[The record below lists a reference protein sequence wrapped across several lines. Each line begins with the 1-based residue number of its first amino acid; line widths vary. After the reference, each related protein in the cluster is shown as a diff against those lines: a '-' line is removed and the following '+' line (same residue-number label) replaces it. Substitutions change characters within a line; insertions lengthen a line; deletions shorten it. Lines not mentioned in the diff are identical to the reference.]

1 MTTLSTKAMSDI
13 EKYNKLREQEILDS
27 TKGENTMIK
36 EMNTFNNKLFSMS
49 IEDLNI
55 TKDLIADIIK
65 NKVKSVMK
73 VGMTVN
79 VVQKTKKTVGVIT
92 KIMQSKCLVDLSGRI
107 YRVPMSMLEVA

>member
-1 MTTLSTKAMSDI
+1 MINKK
-13 EKYNKLREQEILDS
+13 EK
-27 TKGENTMIK
+27 NTMIK

-49 IEDLNI
+49 IEDLNN
-55 TKDLIADIIK
+55 TKDLIVDIIK

-73 VGMTVN
+73 VGMKVN
-79 VVQKTKKTVGVIT
+79 VVQKTKKTSGVIT

>member
-1 MTTLSTKAMSDI
+1 
-13 EKYNKLREQEILDS
+13 
-27 TKGENTMIK
+27 MIK

-49 IEDLNI
+49 IEDLNN
-55 TKDLIADIIK
+55 TKDLIVDIIK

-73 VGMTVN
+73 VGMKVN
-79 VVQKTKKTVGVIT
+79 VVQKTKKTSGVIT

>member
-1 MTTLSTKAMSDI
+1 MILYTDNMINKK
-13 EKYNKLREQEILDS
+13 EK
-27 TKGENTMIK
+27 NTMIK

-49 IEDLNI
+49 IEDLNN
-55 TKDLIADIIK
+55 TKDLIVDIIK

-73 VGMTVN
+73 VGMKVN
-79 VVQKTKKTVGVIT
+79 VVQKTKKTSGVIT

>member
-1 MTTLSTKAMSDI
+1 MIQYTDNMINKK
-13 EKYNKLREQEILDS
+13 EK
-27 TKGENTMIK
+27 NTMIK

-49 IEDLNI
+49 IEDLNN
-55 TKDLIADIIK
+55 TKDLIVDIIK

-73 VGMTVN
+73 VGMKVN
-79 VVQKTKKTVGVIT
+79 VVQKTKKTSGVIT